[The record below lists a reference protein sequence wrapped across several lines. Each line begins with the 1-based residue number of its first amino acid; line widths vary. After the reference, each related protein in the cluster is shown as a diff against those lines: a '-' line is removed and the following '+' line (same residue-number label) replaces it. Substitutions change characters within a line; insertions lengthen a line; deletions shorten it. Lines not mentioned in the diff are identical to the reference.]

1 MGVFETEAGTWG
13 IDYRYKGK
21 RYRSVV
27 ALTEKLA
34 KAIERKV
41 LTQIKE
47 GKFFPDIEKQ
57 DVTFAFIA
65 EKYWVLHGSKTR
77 GAWNFKYMY
86 KTILS
91 RFGDMK
97 VANITTEDVQKFYN
111 DTWER
116 TSASTV
122 NRHFTFF
129 RAIINKAIN
138 LKFYRGQNPCI
149 GVVRQRENPPREK
162 YFTKED
168 IKALLLNA
176 EGILQPLIA
185 FAILTGCRKGEI
197 LSLMWKEIDFHSGI
211 IRIARSKSGK
221 PREIPMSDDL
231 RPVLGAMKGEPQEKV
246 FNITVPAL
254 RYSFNKLLKKVGL
267 TDDYCFH
274 TCRHTFASLY
284 MQNNG
289 NITDLQRILGHA
301 KIELTMRYSHFSP
314 QYIKQTIKV
323 MDGIV
328 ELPVKNVLYIE
339 NIVNRD

>member
-21 RYRSVV
+21 RYKTVV
-27 ALTEKLA
+27 ALTQKLA
-34 KAIERKV
+34 KDIERKV
-41 LTQIKE
+41 LTDIKE
-47 GKFFPDIEKQ
+47 GKFFPDLDKQ
-57 DVTFAFIA
+57 DVTFTFIA
-65 EKYWVLHGSKTR
+65 DKYWTLHGSKTR
-77 GAWNFKYMY
+77 GAWNFIYTYNK
-86 KTILS
+86 IIA
-91 RFGDMK
+91 RFGHVK

-116 TSASTV
+116 TSASTA
-122 NRHFTFF
+122 NRHFTLF
-129 RAIINKAIN
+129 RSIINKAIN
-138 LKFYRGQNPCI
+138 LKLYKGFNPCI
-149 GVVRQRENPPREK
+149 GVVRQRENPPRER
-162 YFTKED
+162 YFTRDD
-168 IKALLLNA
+168 IRNLLLNA
-176 EGILQPLIA
+176 EERLKPLIA
-185 FAILTGCRKGEI
+185 FAVLTGCRRSEA
-197 LSLMWKEIDFHSGI
+197 LNLTWKDVDFHSGI
-211 IRIARSKSGK
+211 IRIAKTKAGK

-231 RPVLGAMKGEPQEKV
+231 RPILWTMRGNPFDKV
-246 FNITVPAL
+246 FNITAPAL

-267 TDDYCFH
+267 TDGYCFH

-328 ELPVKNVLYIE
+328 ALPQIQHPQLEQK
-339 NIVNRD
+339 